1 MNTGPLI
8 AVVLVVVLAVFFA
21 ACAVL
26 GGDDRPSRYWD
37 PTKEKN

>member
-1 MNTGPLI
+1 MNTGPLVT
-8 AVVLVVVLAVFFA
+8 AVLVVVLVVFFA
-21 ACAVL
+21 VCALL